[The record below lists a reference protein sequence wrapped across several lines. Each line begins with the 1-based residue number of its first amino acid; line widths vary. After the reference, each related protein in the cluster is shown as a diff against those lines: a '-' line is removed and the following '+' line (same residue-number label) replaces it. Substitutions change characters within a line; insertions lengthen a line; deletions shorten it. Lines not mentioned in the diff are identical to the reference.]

1 MYGALVNFRQTTTR
15 TASWQDLCVAWGD
28 VRSGRAL
35 DRLINFSDAVVS
47 VAVTVLALPVVD
59 IPGPT
64 NGQTIWDVLI
74 INSGRIQLF
83 VMTFLVV
90 SMLWGVHNRI
100 VNNLGSYDTAIFF
113 LTILWLLGFAFLP
126 WPSRLS
132 AGPGLHFEFS
142 GAATGDAGGAGVL
155 YWLTLA
161 YIAFIGT
168 LTAGHM
174 RRHPDLIDPA
184 ALGYWTAFQ
193 SSRARWRGAAFTA
206 VFVLAAI
213 ASHFIFWLGS
223 FILILAIP
231 LAVYLRPPSRKA

>member
-1 MYGALVNFRQTTTR
+1 M
-15 TASWQDLCVAWGD
+15 AWGD

-64 NGQTIWDVLI
+64 NGQTIWDVLY
-74 INSGRIQLF
+74 INSGKLQTF
-83 VMTFLVV
+83 VMTFVVV
-90 SMLWGVHNRI
+90 SMLWGIHNRI
-100 VNNLGSYDTAIFF
+100 VNNLRSYDTAIFF

-132 AGPGLHFEFS
+132 AGPGAHFDLS
-142 GAATGDAGGAGVL
+142 STATANTGDAGVL

-161 YIAFIGT
+161 YIAFIGA
-168 LTAGHM
+168 LTAHHM

-184 ALGYWTAFQ
+184 AREYWTAFQ
-193 SSRARWRGAAFTA
+193 SSRARWRGAAFTV
-206 VFVLAAI
+206 VFVLAAV

-223 FILILAIP
+223 VVFILAIP
-231 LAVYLRPPSRKA
+231 LALYLRPPSRKAQAGT